1 MFVIRWK
8 KCGKNKLFVGKN
20 VEKNYFSFEKV
31 LKNICYSIDSESLNT
46 IAREFLKHLT

>member
-1 MFVIRWK
+1 MFVIRLK

-31 LKNICYSIDSESLNT
+31 LKNICYSFEKVYLCHTNM
-46 IAREFLKHLT
+46 L